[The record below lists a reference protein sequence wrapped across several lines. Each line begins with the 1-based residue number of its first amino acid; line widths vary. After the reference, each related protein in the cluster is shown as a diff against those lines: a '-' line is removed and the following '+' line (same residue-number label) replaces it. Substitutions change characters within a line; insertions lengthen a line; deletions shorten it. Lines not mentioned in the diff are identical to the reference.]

1 MEYNIE
7 GMGCTG
13 CANTVQK
20 KLSEV
25 AGVTAVTVD
34 FATKKAIVETDREI
48 PFEALEKA
56 LEGTH
61 YSIHQNTLSQSV
73 SEHHHHEESSKKTKD
88 SVIDFPPS
96 GVRGHIFYCPMH
108 CEGDKTYDHPGDCPV
123 CGMHL
128 VEQVGGAQQQHHH
141 HEETPKK
148 VKGNGVFYCP
158 MHCEGDKTYDHPGD
172 CPICG
177 MDLVEQVG
185 GAQQHHH
192 HQESPKKVKGNGVF
206 YCPMHCEGDKT
217 YDHPGD
223 CPVCGMDLVEQVSTE
238 APEGESAE
246 DQKRKKLRRHFW
258 GAVAFTLPIFIIA
271 MSGMWHNNPLYELM
285 PVSAWNWVQFAL
297 SLPVVFYFCWI
308 FFERAWR
315 SIKTLRFNM
324 FTLIGIGAGVA
335 WLFSVVGLLVPDMFP
350 EQFKEHGS
358 VHLYFEAATVILT
371 LVLLGQVLEADA
383 HSRTQSAIKKLLN
396 LAPNEATKII
406 HGKEV
411 TVSVEEVKK
420 GDLLRVKPGEKIPVD
435 GVITEGSASI
445 DESMITG
452 EPIPAEKEVGNKVSA
467 GTLNGMQSFVMQAEK
482 VGSDTLLSQIVQLV
496 QQASSSR
503 APIQNLADKIAS
515 YFVPIVIGI
524 SVLTF
529 VIWSVFGGENAYVYA
544 LLNAVAV
551 LIIACPCALGLATP
565 MSVMVGVGKGA
576 QNGILIRNAEALEV
590 MNHVNTL
597 VVDKTGTLTEGKPS
611 VSRVLTFGDTTEK
624 DLLQTLYSLN
634 KQSEHPLA
642 KATNTYAQAQGIT
655 SLPFTHFEAIAGR
668 GVKATFE
675 GKDYFFG
682 NERLIKELDIA
693 LPEEVSTAV
702 KAEQAQGKT
711 VSLVVVGKQVIGAVA
726 ITDKVK
732 ASTAEAIQELQDLGV
747 EIVMLTGDNP
757 LTAEAVAKE
766 IGVTQYK
773 AGMLPQNKQEE
784 VVRLQAEGKIVAMAG
799 DGINDAPALAQ
810 ANVGIAMGNGTD
822 IAIESAKITLVK
834 GDLSGIVKA
843 KKLSKAV
850 VKNIREN
857 LFFALVYNSVGIP
870 VAAGVLYPIFGILLS
885 PMLGALAMSFS
896 SVSVISN
903 ALRLRRTKL

>member
-34 FATKKAIVETDREI
+34 FATKKATVETDREI

-61 YSIHQNTLSQSV
+61 YSIHQSSN
-73 SEHHHHEESSKKTKD
+73 SEGS
-88 SVIDFPPS
+88 
-96 GVRGHIFYCPMH
+96 
-108 CEGDKTYDHPGDCPV
+108 
-123 CGMHL
+123 
-128 VEQVGGAQQQHHH
+128 
-141 HEETPKK
+141 
-148 VKGNGVFYCP
+148 GVFYCP

-315 SIKTLRFNM
+315 SIKTLHFNM

-350 EQFKEHGS
+350 EQFKEHGT

-411 TVSVEEVKK
+411 TVSIEEVKK

-529 VIWSVFGGENAYVYA
+529 VVWSVFGGENAYVYA

-590 MNHVNTL
+590 MNRVNTL

-611 VSRVLTFGDTTEK
+611 VSRVLTFGDTIEK

-642 KATNTYAQAQGIT
+642 KATNAYAQAQGIT
-655 SLPFTHFEAIAGR
+655 PLPFTHFEAIAGR
-668 GVKATFE
+668 GVKASFE

-682 NERLIKELDIA
+682 NERLIEELNIA

-766 IGVTQYK
+766 IGITQYK

-784 VVRLQAEGKIVAMAG
+784 IVRLQAEGKIVAMAG

>member
-13 CANTVQK
+13 CANTIQK

-34 FATKKAIVETDREI
+34 FATKKATVETDREI

-61 YSIHQNTLSQSV
+61 YSIHQSSN
-73 SEHHHHEESSKKTKD
+73 SEG
-88 SVIDFPPS
+88 S
-96 GVRGHIFYCPMH
+96 GVFYCPMH
-108 CEGDKTYDHPGDCPV
+108 CEGDKTYDHPGDCPI

-148 VKGNGVFYCP
+148 AKGSGVFYCP
-158 MHCEGDKTYDHPGD
+158 MHCEGNKTYDHPGD
-172 CPICG
+172 CPVCG

-206 YCPMHCEGDKT
+206 YCPMHCEGNKT

-246 DQKRKKLRRHFW
+246 EQKRKKLRRHFW

-271 MSGMWHNNPLYELM
+271 MIGMWHNNPLYELM
-285 PVSAWNWVQFAL
+285 PISAWNWVQFAL
-297 SLPVVFYFCWI
+297 SLPVVFYFCWV

-315 SIKTLRFNM
+315 SIRTLRFNM

-335 WLFSVVGLLVPDMFP
+335 WLFSVVGLLAPDIFP

-383 HSRTQSAIKKLLN
+383 HSRTQGAIKKLLN
-396 LAPNEATKII
+396 LAPNEATKIV
-406 HGKEV
+406 HGEEIRVSIEEV
-411 TVSVEEVKK
+411 TL

-435 GVITEGSASI
+435 GVITEGNASI

-452 EPIPAEKEVGNKVSA
+452 EPIPAEKGVGSKVSA
-467 GTLNGMQSFVMQAEK
+467 GTLNGAQSFVMKAEK

-515 YFVPIVIGI
+515 YFVPIVITI

-529 VIWSVFGGENAYVYA
+529 IVWSVLGGENAYIYA

-565 MSVMVGVGKGA
+565 MSVMVGVGRGA
-576 QNGILIRNAEALEV
+576 QHGILIRNAEALEV
-590 MNHVNTL
+590 MNKVNTL
-597 VVDKTGTLTEGKPS
+597 VIDKTGTLTEGKPS
-611 VSRVLTFGDTTEK
+611 VSGVFTFGNRSEK
-624 DLLQTLYSLN
+624 DLLQVLYSLN
-634 KQSEHPLA
+634 QHSEHPLA
-642 KATNTYAQAQGIT
+642 KATNAYTQAQGAT
-655 SLPFTHFEAIAGR
+655 PLPFTNFEALAGR
-668 GVKATFE
+668 GVKASYE
-675 GKDYFFG
+675 GKNYFFG
-682 NERLIKELDIA
+682 NERLM
-693 LPEEVSTAV
+693 EEIGAPLSEEIQTVVKTA
-702 KAEQAQGKT
+702 QAAGKT
-711 VSLVVVGKQVIGAVA
+711 VSLLAIEKEIIGVVT
-726 ITDKVK
+726 ITDRVK
-732 ASTAEAIQELQDLGV
+732 TSTVQALQELQDLGV

-757 LTAEAVAKE
+757 ATAAAIAKE
-766 IGVTQYK
+766 IGISNYK
-773 AGMLPQNKQEE
+773 AGMLPQNKQAE
-784 VVRLQAEGKIVAMAG
+784 VARLQAEGKIVAMAG

-810 ANVGIAMGNGTD
+810 ANVGIAMGTGTD
-822 IAIESAKITLVK
+822 IAIESAEITLVK
-834 GDLSGIVKA
+834 GDLNGIVKA

-850 VKNIREN
+850 MKNIHEN
-857 LFFALVYNSVGIP
+857 LFFALVYNVVGIP

-885 PMLGALAMSFS
+885 PMLGALAMSLS

-903 ALRLRRTKL
+903 ALRLKRTKL

>member
-13 CANTVQK
+13 CANTIQK

-34 FATKKAIVETDREI
+34 FATKKATVETDREI

-61 YSIHQNTLSQSV
+61 YSIHQSSN
-73 SEHHHHEESSKKTKD
+73 SEGSGVFYCPMHCEGDKTYDHPGDCPICGMHLVEQVGGAQQQHHHHEETPKKTKD

-108 CEGDKTYDHPGDCPV
+108 CEGDKTYDHPGDCPI

-141 HEETPKK
+141 HE
-148 VKGNGVFYCP
+148 
-158 MHCEGDKTYDHPGD
+158 
-172 CPICG
+172 
-177 MDLVEQVG
+177 
-185 GAQQHHH
+185 
-192 HQESPKKVKGNGVF
+192 ESPKKVKGNGVF

-315 SIKTLRFNM
+315 SIKTLHFNM

-383 HSRTQSAIKKLLN
+383 HSRTQGAIKKLLN
-396 LAPNEATKII
+396 LAPNEATKIV
-406 HGKEV
+406 HGEEIRVSIEEV
-411 TVSVEEVKK
+411 TL

-435 GVITEGSASI
+435 GVITEGNASI

-452 EPIPAEKEVGNKVSA
+452 EPIPAEKGVGSKVSA
-467 GTLNGMQSFVMQAEK
+467 GTLNGAQSFVMKAEK

-515 YFVPIVIGI
+515 YFVPIVITI
-524 SVLTF
+524 SVITF
-529 VIWSVFGGENAYVYA
+529 IVWSVLGSENAYIYA

-565 MSVMVGVGKGA
+565 MSVMVGVGRGA
-576 QNGILIRNAEALEV
+576 QHGILIRNAEALEV
-590 MNHVNTL
+590 MNKVNTL
-597 VVDKTGTLTEGKPS
+597 VIDKTGTLTEGKPS
-611 VSRVLTFGDTTEK
+611 VSEVFTFGNRSEK
-624 DLLQTLYSLN
+624 DLLQVLYSLN
-634 KQSEHPLA
+634 QHSEHPLA
-642 KATNTYAQAQGIT
+642 KATNTYTQAQGAT
-655 SLPFTHFEAIAGR
+655 PLPFTNFEALAGR
-668 GVKATFE
+668 GVKASYE
-675 GKDYFFG
+675 EKNYFFG
-682 NERLIKELDIA
+682 NERLMEEIGASLSKEIQT
-693 LPEEVSTAV
+693 VVKTA
-702 KAEQAQGKT
+702 QAAGKT
-711 VSLVVVGKQVIGAVA
+711 VSLLAIEKEIIGVVT
-726 ITDKVK
+726 ITDRVK
-732 ASTAEAIQELQDLGV
+732 TSTVQALQELQDLGV
-747 EIVMLTGDNP
+747 EIVMLTGDNS
-757 LTAEAVAKE
+757 LTAAAIAKE
-766 IGVTQYK
+766 IGISNYK
-773 AGMLPQNKQEE
+773 AGMLPQNKQAE
-784 VVRLQAEGKIVAMAG
+784 VARLQAEGKIVAMAG

-810 ANVGIAMGNGTD
+810 ANVGIAMGTGTD
-822 IAIESAKITLVK
+822 IAIESAEITLVK
-834 GDLSGIVKA
+834 GDLNGIAKA

-850 VKNIREN
+850 MKNIREN
-857 LFFALVYNSVGIP
+857 LFFALVYNAVGIP

>member
-13 CANTVQK
+13 CANTIQK

-34 FATKKAIVETDREI
+34 FATKKATVETDREI

-61 YSIHQNTLSQSV
+61 YSIHQASN
-73 SEHHHHEESSKKTKD
+73 SEGS
-88 SVIDFPPS
+88 
-96 GVRGHIFYCPMH
+96 
-108 CEGDKTYDHPGDCPV
+108 
-123 CGMHL
+123 
-128 VEQVGGAQQQHHH
+128 
-141 HEETPKK
+141 
-148 VKGNGVFYCP
+148 GVFYCP

-177 MDLVEQVG
+177 MHLVEQVG

-192 HQESPKKVKGNGVF
+192 HQESPKKVKGSGVF
-206 YCPMHCEGDKT
+206 YCPMHCEGNKTYDHPGDCPICGMHLVEQVGGAQQHHHHQESPKKVKGSGVFYCPMHCEGNKT

-246 DQKRKKLRRHFW
+246 EQKRKKLRRHFW

-271 MSGMWHNNPLYELM
+271 MIGMWHNNPLYELM

-297 SLPVVFYFCWI
+297 SLPVVFYFCWV

-315 SIKTLRFNM
+315 SIRTLRFNM

-335 WLFSVVGLLVPDMFP
+335 WLFSVVGLLAPDIFP

-383 HSRTQSAIKKLLN
+383 HSRTQGAIKKLLN
-396 LAPNEATKII
+396 LAPNEATKIV
-406 HGKEV
+406 HGEEIRVSIEEV
-411 TVSVEEVKK
+411 TL

-435 GVITEGSASI
+435 GVITEGNASI

-452 EPIPAEKEVGNKVSA
+452 EPIPAEKGVGSKVSA
-467 GTLNGMQSFVMQAEK
+467 GTLNGAQSFVMKAEK

-515 YFVPIVIGI
+515 YFVPIVITI

-529 VIWSVFGGENAYVYA
+529 IVWSVLGGENAYIYA

-565 MSVMVGVGKGA
+565 MSVMVGVGRGA
-576 QNGILIRNAEALEV
+576 QHGILIRNAEALEV
-590 MNHVNTL
+590 MNKVNTL
-597 VVDKTGTLTEGKPS
+597 VIDKTGTLTEGKPS
-611 VSRVLTFGDTTEK
+611 VSEVFTFGNRSEK
-624 DLLQTLYSLN
+624 DLLQVLYSLN
-634 KQSEHPLA
+634 QHSEHPLA
-642 KATNTYAQAQGIT
+642 IATNAYTQAQGAT
-655 SLPFTHFEAIAGR
+655 PLPFTNFEALAGR
-668 GVKATFE
+668 GVKASYE
-675 GKDYFFG
+675 EKNYFFG
-682 NERLIKELDIA
+682 NERLM
-693 LPEEVSTAV
+693 EEIGAPLSEEIQTVVKTA
-702 KAEQAQGKT
+702 QAAGKT
-711 VSLVVVGKQVIGAVA
+711 VSLLAIEKEIIGVVT
-726 ITDKVK
+726 ITDRVK
-732 ASTAEAIQELQDLGV
+732 TSTVQALQELQDLGV
-747 EIVMLTGDNP
+747 EIVMLTGDNS
-757 LTAEAVAKE
+757 LTAAAIAKE
-766 IGVTQYK
+766 IGISNYK
-773 AGMLPQNKQEE
+773 AGMLPQNKQAE
-784 VVRLQAEGKIVAMAG
+784 VTRLQAEGKIVAMAG

-810 ANVGIAMGNGTD
+810 ANVGIAMGTGTD
-822 IAIESAKITLVK
+822 IAIESAEITLVK
-834 GDLSGIVKA
+834 GDLNGIVKA

-850 VKNIREN
+850 MKNIREN
-857 LFFALVYNSVGIP
+857 LFFALVYNVVGIP

-903 ALRLRRTKL
+903 ALRLKRIKL